1 MIKITIVEDNANY
14 LKFLENFIELED
26 NLELSNCFI
35 SCEDVLENLE
45 ENLSNSDLLLLDL
58 NLPGKEGLSLI
69 PFIKRLSPSP
79 KIIVLTNQDD
89 YLKTLEAIKLGV
101 SGYLLK
107 EASVTELKQAIIEVS
122 EGGCVIDSKLSK
134 LVLEVLT
141 QQKAELETPLSQRE
155 QQVLELLALG
165 YVKKEI
171 AKDLDL
177 SYRAIALY
185 TENIYKK
192 LQVSNVA
199 AAVATAIRK
208 GLI

>member
-26 NLELSNCFI
+26 HLELSNCFI

-45 ENLSNSDLLLLDL
+45 ENLSHSDLLLLDL